1 MIRFD
6 CYSHHLLPLGVVVY
20 LIMITEVDFID
31 RKEKSYPTAVNATS
45 HVTMVQVKMKIIQFL
60 TRDLWEMLEQ
70 NRRKVEEV
78 TNELSQV
85 KNQI

>member
-1 MIRFD
+1 
-6 CYSHHLLPLGVVVY
+6 
-20 LIMITEVDFID
+20 MITEVDFID